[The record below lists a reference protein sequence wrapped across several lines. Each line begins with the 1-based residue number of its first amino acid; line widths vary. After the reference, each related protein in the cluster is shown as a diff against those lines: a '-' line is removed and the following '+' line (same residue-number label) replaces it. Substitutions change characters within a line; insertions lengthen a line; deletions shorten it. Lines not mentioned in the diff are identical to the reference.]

1 MDKRPLWA
9 RMDAASRQGTGA
21 VAGAEVPAEPGVF
34 ALYRNGAAVFLG
46 RAPADGGLR
55 ERVYDRHLATGP
67 DLTASAFR
75 RNVATRLKVADV
87 EEVRSRPLTKAE
99 VSRVNRWVAGCD
111 VAWLTCAD
119 DDEATTLEHQLKAEF
134 RPPLTKR

>member
-1 MDKRPLWA
+1 MAKRPLWT
-9 RMDAASRQGTGA
+9 RMDAATRHGA
-21 VAGAEVPAEPGVF
+21 TVVAGAEVPADPGVF
-34 ALYRNGAAVFLG
+34 AVYRRGEAMFLG

-55 ERVYDRHLATGP
+55 ERVHDRHLATGP

-87 EEVRSRPLTKAE
+87 DEVRSRPLTPDE
-99 VSRVNRWVAGCD
+99 VTRVNRWVAGCD

-119 DDEATTLEHQLKAEF
+119 DDEATTLESALKAEF